1 MNRSHVDCC
10 IINAFGVMGDIQDL
24 REEHRALMSHTIGY
38 FGAIFAVIS
47 VICAILQT
55 IKIFIPNLF

>member
-1 MNRSHVDCC
+1 
-10 IINAFGVMGDIQDL
+10 MGDIEDL

-55 IKIFIPNLF
+55 IKILIPNLF